1 MGNTEF
7 VNGDGN
13 MKRYI
18 GIALVLVF
26 LCVLSAAGCSGQQA
40 EQQTVQKT
48 TLLMDTVVTIT
59 LYDWTDETNI
69 DAAFQ
74 EISRL
79 EALLNVDQEGSDLDK
94 LAKAAGKEWVTIA
107 PETEEVLRL
116 AKEYYTLS
124 KGHFDVTA
132 GPLINLWNIHDGEG
146 HYPTQEELAQ
156 VLPLI
161 NSDELLV
168 EDGKAYLSRQGMSA
182 DLGAIAKGYIADQVK
197 SLLEKQGVKHA
208 VLDLGRNILL
218 IAGKTNDVGFTVG
231 IQDPNQ
237 PEGTLAGLI
246 RATGKSIVT
255 SGIDERYFTYEGKR
269 YHHVLDPFTGF
280 PADTGLASVSI
291 LSDSS
296 AQGDALSTTC
306 LLLGAED
313 GMALVESLEGVEA
326 LFITTDGEQIASS
339 GFDAYRVE

>member
-1 MGNTEF
+1 M
-7 VNGDGN
+7 
-13 MKRYI
+13 MKKY
-18 GIALVLVF
+18 IALFLMVLF
-26 LCVLSAAGCSGQQA
+26 LSSAAGCGVQQ
-40 EQQTVQKT
+40 EPQTVQKT

-59 LYDWTDETNI
+59 LYDWTEEATI
-69 DAAFQ
+69 DTAFQ

-79 EALLNVDQEGSDLDK
+79 EALLSVDQAGSDLDK
-94 LAKAAGKEWVTIA
+94 LAKAAGKEWVNIA

-116 AKEYYTLS
+116 AKEYHTLS
-124 KGHFDVTA
+124 QGHFDVTA
-132 GPLINLWNIHDGEG
+132 GPLIDLWNIHDGQG

-161 NSDELLV
+161 NSDDLLV
-168 EDGKAYLSRQGMSA
+168 ETGKAYLSREGMIA
-182 DLGAIAKGYIADQVK
+182 NLGAIAKGYIADQVK
-197 SLLEKQGVKHA
+197 TLLEAQGVEHA

-218 IAGKTNDVGFTVG
+218 IGGKTADTGFTVG

-237 PEGTLAGLI
+237 AEGTLAGLI

-280 PADTGLASVSI
+280 PADTGLASVTI
-291 LSDSS
+291 LSNSS

-306 LLLGAED
+306 LLLGEKD

-326 LFITTDGEQIASS
+326 LFITTDGQQLASS
-339 GFDAYRVE
+339 GFDAYRVEAE

>member
-1 MGNTEF
+1 M
-7 VNGDGN
+7 
-13 MKRYI
+13 MKKY
-18 GIALVLVF
+18 IALFLMV
-26 LCVLSAAGCSGQQA
+26 LCVCSAAGCGVQQ
-40 EQQTVQKT
+40 EPQTVQKT

-59 LYDWTDETNI
+59 LYDWTEEATI
-69 DAAFQ
+69 DTAFQ

-79 EALLNVDQEGSDLDK
+79 EALLSVDQAGSDLDK
-94 LAKAAGKEWVTIA
+94 LAKAAGKEWVNIA

-116 AKEYYTLS
+116 AKEYHTLS
-124 KGHFDVTA
+124 QGHFDVTA
-132 GPLINLWNIHDGEG
+132 GPLIDLWNIHDGQG

-161 NSDELLV
+161 NSDDLLV
-168 EDGKAYLSRQGMSA
+168 ETGKAYLSREGMIA
-182 DLGAIAKGYIADQVK
+182 NLGAIAKGYIADQVK
-197 SLLEKQGVKHA
+197 TLLEAQGVEHA

-218 IAGKTNDVGFTVG
+218 IGGKTADTGFTVG

-237 PEGTLAGLI
+237 AEGTLAGLI

-255 SGIDERYFTYEGKR
+255 SGIDERYFTYDGKR

-280 PADTGLASVSI
+280 PADTGLASVTI

-306 LLLGAED
+306 LLLGEKD

-326 LFITTDGEQIASS
+326 LFITTDGQQLASS
-339 GFDAYRVE
+339 GFDAYRVEAE